1 MVRIPAAEG
10 AVMTTYVSLI
20 NWTDQGIENFRETTH
35 RAEDFSKLVESA
47 GGTVRELLWTVGEY
61 DIICIADFPDE
72 EAGVAALL
80 KVGSAG
86 SVRSS
91 TMRAFSAEE
100 MGGIIRRAG

>member
-1 MVRIPAAEG
+1 
-10 AVMTTYVSLI
+10 MTTYVSLI

-35 RAEDFSKLVESA
+35 RAQEFSKLVESA

-61 DIICIADFPDE
+61 DIICIVDFPDE

-86 SVRSS
+86 SIRSS
-91 TMRAFSAEE
+91 TMRAFNADE
-100 MGGIIRRAG
+100 MAGIIRRAG